1 MSEHN
6 HQGTSANS
14 HQEEEIGL
22 LDLFLVVSENLK
34 LLIILP
40 ILAGLIALGYT
51 YTQTPVFTA
60 RTTLIPPSAQAA
72 GGGGAAA
79 AILGQLGGLGGL
91 LGAGGAGVTKHMAYL
106 NSDLLRDQVIQKFD
120 LQKRWAHKSIT
131 QTRATLAG
139 GLVIK
144 EDKKAGVMILEYT
157 DADPKFAAELLNA
170 YVEVLGKVLG
180 DAALVEARERREFL
194 EKQIVEATRKSY
206 QSPQVRDS
214 MIQGLIQQAEASRL
228 AERQP
233 APTIT
238 QVDVAT
244 PPEFRSAPQRAKT
257 ATATALITGVILLLV
272 LFLKHMVVSSAKTSE
287 STEKLNRIRRS
298 FGLKAGR

>member
-6 HQGTSANS
+6 QQGTVANS

-40 ILAGLIALGYT
+40 ILAGLVALGYT

-91 LGAGGAGVTKHMAYL
+91 LGGGNASKHMAYL
-106 NSDLLRDQVIQKFD
+106 NSDLLRDQIIQKFD

-131 QTRATLAG
+131 QTRGALAG

-180 DAALVEARERREFL
+180 DAALFEARERREFL

-287 STEKLNRIRRS
+287 STEKLNRIKRS

>member
-1 MSEHN
+1 
-6 HQGTSANS
+6 
-14 HQEEEIGL
+14 
-22 LDLFLVVSENLK
+22 
-34 LLIILP
+34 
-40 ILAGLIALGYT
+40 
-51 YTQTPVFTA
+51 
-60 RTTLIPPSAQAA
+60 
-72 GGGGAAA
+72 
-79 AILGQLGGLGGL
+79 
-91 LGAGGAGVTKHMAYL
+91 MAYL
-106 NSDLLRDQVIQKFD
+106 NSDLLRDQIIQKFD

-131 QTRATLAG
+131 QTRAALAG

-144 EDKKAGVMILEYT
+144 EDKKAGIMILEYT

-298 FGLKAGR
+298 FGLKAGRQSPLN